1 MSLFE
6 SASLVVTPNGTKA
19 SKLYAIKPT
28 SGAGDLSVTRATT
41 ATRVNASGLI
51 ESVVNNVPRLD
62 YTNST
67 CPSILVEPQ
76 RTNLLQYSEQFN
88 TSPWNASNVSI
99 VANDTASPNGT
110 LTADKVICASG
121 SSISPNIFYLNGI
134 STIIGQSYKYTVYAK
149 KGSSNFVKIRFSG
162 SAFSTET
169 NSPVFNLNTG
179 VVVSG
184 TGTINN
190 IGNGWYRVEAT
201 SIATATT
208 GAVVTIDIPSSTAV
222 WPNGNFTGSEFIYIW
237 GAQLEAGSYA
247 TSYIPTTS
255 ASVTRNADVISKT
268 GINDLIGQTEGVIFL
283 DLYAS
288 AKNKDASSFATWI
301 IVGESSI
308 NFQIYNLGTT
318 LYWYARNAGGVLID
332 QNANQTLVEGQR
344 YKIAFA
350 YKSADYALYINGV
363 QKRTSTNANV
373 PAVSQFNLS
382 GEGFGAS
389 PVIVKN
395 EYNSVQ
401 FYKTRLT
408 NDQLTEL
415 TTI

>member
-1 MSLFE
+1 MNYND
-6 SASLVVTPNGTKA
+6 ASIYITPNGFKA
-19 SKLYAIKPT
+19 GKLYAVK
-28 SGAGDLSVTRATT
+28 GADLDVTRATS
-41 ATRVNASGLI
+41 ATRVNANGVI
-51 ESVVNNVPRLD
+51 ESVGANVPRID
-62 YTNST
+62 YSGGG

-201 SIATATT
+201 STATGTT

-255 ASVTRNADVISKT
+255 AIVTRNADVISKT
-268 GINDLIGQTEGVIFL
+268 GISSLIGQTEGTMFL
-283 DLYAS
+283 DV
-288 AKNKDASSFATWI
+288 NVTRDVSSF
-301 IVGESSI
+301 
-308 NFQIYNLGTT
+308 YNLASLIGANSDIYITINTFITT
-318 LYWYARNAGGVLID
+318 GNIYGEIKNTTQQALIISSV
-332 QNANQTLVEGQR
+332 NSGR
-344 YKIAFA
+344 CKIALA
-350 YKSADYALYINGV
+350 YKNNDIALYINGNLIGTD
-363 QKRTSTNANV
+363 TSATI
-373 PAVSQFNLS
+373 PATSAFSFEYDVSIGNRNT
-382 GEGFGAS
+382 
-389 PVIVKN
+389 KN
-395 EYNSVQ
+395 IND
-401 FYKTRLT
+401 FTLWKTRLT
-408 NDQLTEL
+408 NSQLAEL
-415 TTI
+415 TNI

>member
-1 MSLFE
+1 MNYND
-6 SASLVVTPNGTKA
+6 ASIYITPNGFKA
-19 SKLYAIKPT
+19 GKLYAVK
-28 SGAGDLSVTRATT
+28 GADLDVTRATS
-41 ATRVNASGLI
+41 ATRVNANGVI
-51 ESVVNNVPRLD
+51 ESVGANVPRID
-62 YTNST
+62 YSGGG

-201 SIATATT
+201 STATGTT

-268 GINDLIGQTEGVIFL
+268 GLTGI
-283 DLYAS
+283 AS
-288 AKNKDASSFATWI
+288 
-301 IVGESSI
+301 
-308 NFQIYNLGTT
+308 
-318 LYWYARNAGGVLID
+318 
-332 QNANQTLVEGQR
+332 
-344 YKIAFA
+344 
-350 YKSADYALYINGV
+350 
-363 QKRTSTNANV
+363 
-373 PAVSQFNLS
+373 
-382 GEGFGAS
+382 
-389 PVIVKN
+389 
-395 EYNSVQ
+395 
-401 FYKTRLT
+401 
-408 NDQLTEL
+408 L
-415 TTI
+415 TTTFEDNTTQVLENPTSYTMPNGRIKNVVGI